1 MLVKELIE
9 ELQKCNPEDI
19 VMYNFENSFANDNF
33 ERVEELHNRRDCE
46 YDCGVD
52 DVLIGEGT
60 MKGFVFLTER
70 LLEAEC

>member
-9 ELQKCNPEDI
+9 KLQKCIPEDS

-33 ERVEELHNRRDCE
+33 ERAEELYNRHDCE

-52 DVLIGEGT
+52 DVLIGGGT

-70 LLEAEC
+70 LLEVK